1 MPGEGSSIVKH
12 LLSAAAYLIANGV
25 GLLLAAALLNGFR
38 IDPISFIVVVVFFSA
53 LQVVLGPILR
63 QVATKKVPQ
72 LMGGIALVTIF
83 IGLFL
88 TDLILSGFEIGG
100 VANWLAATLLVW
112 LGSLAASML
121 IPKYVFKQLKDP
133 KG

>member
-63 QVATKKVPQ
+63 KVATKKVPQ

>member
-63 QVATKKVPQ
+63 KVATKKVPQ

-121 IPKYVFKQLKDP
+121 IPKYVFKQLKEP